1 MSPMNLRHPM
11 LLLALCGVLA
21 ACGKKDE
28 PAPEPETEKASEGAE
43 AGDGA
48 ADKAEADAH
57 GEGEGDAHGEG
68 EHAAKDEDA
77 TAPGKV
83 RRPGKDRLTGRRPP
97 PVRRDL
103 KSELEGDAGARGD
116 ETADAGSAAEGDATA
131 DAGPTGVSASP
142 DLRPR
147 PAPGEPAVVPSPEV
161 PVKGEAPPEI
171 PARPEHTAADT
182 PTPNARVPQPGAAQ
196 PFYDAGKLLP
206 LATALEITQAK
217 NLTPAGALAGIA
229 ASPSYGSLFYKA
241 PSADEFGVSV
251 QAWHDPARRESDDR
265 FRRMRLQYPGAE
277 DVQVLAPM
285 KAFFAQFGKIQMLTF
300 VDSIKRVVVSVG
312 CGEGLCTH
320 EELVKLAKAIR
331 DRI

>member
-1 MSPMNLRHPM
+1 MSPMNLRHPI

-28 PAPEPETEKASEGAE
+28 PAPEPERDKASEEAE
-43 AGDGA
+43 AGEGA

-57 GEGEGDAHGEG
+57 GEPEGDAHGEG
-68 EHAAKDEDA
+68 DDAAKGED
-77 TAPGKV
+77 APGKV

-103 KSELEGDAGARGD
+103 KSELEADAGARGD
-116 ETADAGSAAEGDATA
+116 EAADAGSTAEGDASA

-147 PAPGEPAVVPSPEV
+147 PAPLPDEPAVPSPPEV
-161 PVKGEAPPEI
+161 PAKGEVPPEV
-171 PARPEHTAADT
+171 PARPEHTAAEM
-182 PTPNARVPQPGAAQ
+182 PTPNGRLPQPGAAL

-285 KAFFAQFGKIQMLTF
+285 KAFYAQFGKIQMLTF